1 MSKIDVLEEEKKYWN
16 EQTFLTKQ
24 ISTNLA
30 KEVDQVVTSALKRLK
45 DLTESGVNQDDIH
58 PNTGL

>member
-30 KEVDQVVTSALKRLK
+30 KEVDQVVTCALKRLK